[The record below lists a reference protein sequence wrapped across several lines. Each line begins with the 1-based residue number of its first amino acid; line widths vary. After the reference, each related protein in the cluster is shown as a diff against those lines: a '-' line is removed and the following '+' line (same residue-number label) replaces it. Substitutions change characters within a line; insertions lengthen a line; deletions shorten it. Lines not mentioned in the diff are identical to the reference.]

1 MQLQEQFIN
10 INWTGSENFR
20 WGKKEKKKEEEENI
34 ILDHENYKNQNET
47 QNEKWQKSKHE
58 NK

>member
-1 MQLQEQFIN
+1 MKIF
-10 INWTGSENFR
+10 G
-20 WGKKEKKKEEEENI
+20 GVKKKKKKEEEENI